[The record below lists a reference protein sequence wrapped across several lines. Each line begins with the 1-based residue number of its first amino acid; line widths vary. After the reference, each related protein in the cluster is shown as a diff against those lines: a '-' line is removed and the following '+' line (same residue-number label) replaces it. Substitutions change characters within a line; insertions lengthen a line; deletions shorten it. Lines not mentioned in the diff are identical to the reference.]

1 MNSRDEK
8 PRGVRPGLFVLLGGF
23 AAILGVCAWGLWLA
37 RRLDGFS
44 DMTVHGWIALGL
56 ALLLGGALTG
66 GLMWLAFYSARK
78 GYDDDV
84 GDGRE

>member
-1 MNSRDEK
+1 MSSRDEK
-8 PRGVRPGLFVLLGGF
+8 PRGGRPGLFVLLAAF
-23 AAILGVCAWGLWLA
+23 AVILGLSAWALWLA
-37 RRLDGFS
+37 RRMEGFR

-84 GDGRE
+84 GDGRA